1 MLQVFFTSTRQAAGC
16 WLRKAFS
23 ASKEPASPSKIIV
36 SSGALTPR
44 RAARVIRRFY
54 VSDKSSVPAK
64 SRSLIRAF
72 VDQGEELVYVIV
84 AGLLLIAA
92 AATCGFAA
100 FIAIQQFWGGNAL
113 EGIFSL
119 VNDLL
124 LVLIIMEVLRTVA
137 RFIRK
142 RELDVDVADVVPFLV
157 IGAISAARRI
167 LAIGAKLSLNEA
179 RHSEQSGSTFDI
191 HASWD
196 DFSQAMIELG
206 VNAGLILVI
215 AVAVL
220 IIHRYTLGRRATS
233 END

>member
-1 MLQVFFTSTRQAAGC
+1 VSVKQKQIISEALFTA
-16 WLRKAFS
+16 
-23 ASKEPASPSKIIV
+23 
-36 SSGALTPR
+36 R
-44 RAARVIRRFY
+44 RATRVIRRFP
-54 VSDKSSVPAK
+54 VSDKSSLLAK
-64 SRSLIRAF
+64 SRPLIRTF
-72 VDQGEELVYVIV
+72 VDQGEELVYVMV
-84 AGLLLIAA
+84 AGLLLVASA
-92 AATCGFAA
+92 VTCGYAA
-100 FIAIQQFWGGNAL
+100 FTAVQQFRSGNAL

-142 RELDVDVADVVPFLV
+142 RELNVDVEDVVPFLV

-179 RHSEQSGSTFDI
+179 RHTEQQGSTVDLS
-191 HASWD
+191 AGWD
-196 DFSQAMIELG
+196 RFSQAMIELG

-220 IIHRYTLGRRATS
+220 IIHRYTLGREKTGES
-233 END
+233 S

>member
-1 MLQVFFTSTRQAAGC
+1 LTAR
-16 WLRKAFS
+16 RS
-23 ASKEPASPSKIIV
+23 AELERRSPV
-36 SSGALTPR
+36 PE
-44 RAARVIRRFY
+44 
-54 VSDKSSVPAK
+54 KSSVPAK
-64 SRSLIRAF
+64 SRSLIRTL
-72 VDQGEELVYVIV
+72 VDHGEELVYVIV

-92 AATCGFAA
+92 AATCGLAA
-100 FIAIQQFWGGNAL
+100 FIAVQQFLSGTPL

-142 RELDVDVADVVPFLV
+142 RELDVDVEDVVPFLV

-179 RHSEQSGSTFDI
+179 KHSEQHGSTFDVS
-191 HASWD
+191 ASWD
-196 DFSQAMIELG
+196 QFSQAMIELG

-220 IIHRYTLGRRATS
+220 IIHRYTLGRRATG
-233 END
+233 ENN

>member
-1 MLQVFFTSTRQAAGC
+1 LNDA
-16 WLRKAFS
+16 
-23 ASKEPASPSKIIV
+23 
-36 SSGALTPR
+36 PR
-44 RAARVIRRFY
+44 VPE
-54 VSDKSSVPAK
+54 KSSVPEK
-64 SRSLIRAF
+64 SRSLVRTL
-72 VDQGEELVYVIV
+72 VDHGEELVYVAV

-92 AATCGFAA
+92 AVTCGFAA
-100 FIAIQQFWGGNAL
+100 FSAVQQFRSGNPL

-142 RELDVDVADVVPFLV
+142 RELDVDVEDVIPFLV

-179 RHSEQSGSTFDI
+179 QHSEQASGTFD
-191 HASWD
+191 ASAGWD
-196 DFSQAMIELG
+196 RFNQAMIELG

-220 IIHRYTLGRRATS
+220 IIHRYALGRRPIGES
-233 END
+233 S

>member
-1 MLQVFFTSTRQAAGC
+1 
-16 WLRKAFS
+16 
-23 ASKEPASPSKIIV
+23 
-36 SSGALTPR
+36 
-44 RAARVIRRFY
+44 

-84 AGLLLIAA
+84 AGLLLIASA
-92 AATCGFAA
+92 VTCGYAA
-100 FIAIQQFWGGNAL
+100 FTAVQQFRSGNAL

-142 RELDVDVADVVPFLV
+142 RELNVDVEDAVPFLV
-157 IGAISAARRI
+157 IASISAARRI
-167 LAIGAKLSLNEA
+167 LAIGANLSLNEA
-179 RHSEQSGSTFDI
+179 RHSEQQGSNVDVT
-191 HASWD
+191 AGWD
-196 DFSQAMIELG
+196 RFSQSMIELG

-220 IIHRYTLGRRATS
+220 VIHRYTLGRRTTS
-233 END
+233 DSS

>member
-1 MLQVFFTSTRQAAGC
+1 LPVPEKNS
-16 WLRKAFS
+16 
-23 ASKEPASPSKIIV
+23 EPGK
-36 SSGALTPR
+36 T
-44 RAARVIRRFY
+44 
-54 VSDKSSVPAK
+54 
-64 SRSLIRAF
+64 RSLVRSL

-92 AATCGFAA
+92 AVTCGFAA
-100 FIAIQQFWGGNAL
+100 FSAVQQFRSGSPL

-142 RELDVDVADVVPFLV
+142 RELDIDVEDVVPFLV

-167 LAIGAKLSLNEA
+167 LAIGAKLSLSEA
-179 RHSEQSGSTFDI
+179 QHSEQAGVTFDAS
-191 HASWD
+191 ASWD
-196 DFSQAMIELG
+196 RFNQAMIELG

-220 IIHRYTLGRRATS
+220 VIHRYTLGRRLVGRTG
-233 END
+233 ENN

>member
-1 MLQVFFTSTRQAAGC
+1 M
-16 WLRKAFS
+16 
-23 ASKEPASPSKIIV
+23 
-36 SSGALTPR
+36 
-44 RAARVIRRFY
+44 
-54 VSDKSSVPAK
+54 SDKSSVPAK

-84 AGLLLIAA
+84 AGLLLIASA
-92 AATCGFAA
+92 VTCGYAA
-100 FIAIQQFWGGNAL
+100 FTAVQQFRSGNAL

-142 RELDVDVADVVPFLV
+142 RELNVDVEDAVPFLV
-157 IGAISAARRI
+157 IASISAARRI
-167 LAIGAKLSLNEA
+167 LAIGANLSLNEA
-179 RHSEQSGSTFDI
+179 RHSEQQGSNVDVT
-191 HASWD
+191 AGWD
-196 DFSQAMIELG
+196 RFSQSMIELG

-220 IIHRYTLGRRATS
+220 VIHRYTLGRRTTS
-233 END
+233 ESS

>member
-1 MLQVFFTSTRQAAGC
+1 M
-16 WLRKAFS
+16 
-23 ASKEPASPSKIIV
+23 
-36 SSGALTPR
+36 
-44 RAARVIRRFY
+44 
-54 VSDKSSVPAK
+54 SDKSSVPAK

-84 AGLLLIAA
+84 AGLLLIASA
-92 AATCGFAA
+92 VTCGYAA
-100 FIAIQQFWGGNAL
+100 FTAVQQFRSGNAL

-142 RELDVDVADVVPFLV
+142 RELNVDVEDAVPFLV
-157 IGAISAARRI
+157 IASISAARRI
-167 LAIGAKLSLNEA
+167 LAIGANLSLNEA
-179 RHSEQSGSTFDI
+179 RHSEQQGSNVDVT
-191 HASWD
+191 AGWD
-196 DFSQAMIELG
+196 RFSQSMIELG

-220 IIHRYTLGRRATS
+220 VIHRYTLGRRTTGES
-233 END
+233 S

>member
-1 MLQVFFTSTRQAAGC
+1 MP
-16 WLRKAFS
+16 
-23 ASKEPASPSKIIV
+23 E
-36 SSGALTPR
+36 
-44 RAARVIRRFY
+44 
-54 VSDKSSVPAK
+54 KSSVPAK
-64 SRSLIRAF
+64 SRSLIRTF
-72 VDQGEELVYVIV
+72 VDHGEELVYVIV

-92 AATCGFAA
+92 AVTCGFAA
-100 FIAIQQFWGGNAL
+100 FSAVQQFRSGNPL

-142 RELDVDVADVVPFLV
+142 RELDVDVEDVVPFLI

-179 RHSEQSGSTFDI
+179 KHSEQQSSTFDVS
-191 HASWD
+191 ASWD
-196 DFSQAMIELG
+196 QFSQAMIELG

-220 IIHRYTLGRRATS
+220 IIHRYTLGRRATG

>member
-1 MLQVFFTSTRQAAGC
+1 LLAFETIFGGKNPAPQSKLSVSKVTFTAR
-16 WLRKAFS
+16 RS
-23 ASKEPASPSKIIV
+23 AE
-36 SSGALTPR
+36 LE
-44 RAARVIRRFY
+44 RRFP

-64 SRSLIRAF
+64 SRSFIRAF

-100 FIAIQQFWGGNAL
+100 FTAVQQFWSGNPL

-142 RELDVDVADVVPFLV
+142 RELDVDVEDVVPFLV

-179 RHSEQSGSTFDI
+179 RHSEQPASALDI

-196 DFSQAMIELG
+196 HFSQAMIELG

-220 IIHRYTLGRRATS
+220 IIHRYTLGRQATG

>member
-1 MLQVFFTSTRQAAGC
+1 M
-16 WLRKAFS
+16 
-23 ASKEPASPSKIIV
+23 
-36 SSGALTPR
+36 
-44 RAARVIRRFY
+44 
-54 VSDKSSVPAK
+54 
-64 SRSLIRAF
+64 RSL

-100 FIAIQQFWGGNAL
+100 FTAVQQFWSGNPL

-137 RFIRK
+137 RFVRK
-142 RELDVDVADVVPFLV
+142 RELDIDVADVVPFLV

-179 RHSEQSGSTFDI
+179 RHSEQQASAFDI
-191 HASWD
+191 RVSWD
-196 DFSQAMIELG
+196 HFSQAMIELG

-220 IIHRYTLGRRATS
+220 IIHRYTLGRRATG
-233 END
+233 ENG

>member
-1 MLQVFFTSTRQAAGC
+1 MLQVFFADGWQVAGGWLPQVETERQ
-16 WLRKAFS
+16 S
-23 ASKEPASPSKIIV
+23 ASRPSHRLDSRLDAPRNLYDALRV
-36 SSGALTPR
+36 SE
-44 RAARVIRRFY
+44 
-54 VSDKSSVPAK
+54 KSSVTEK
-64 SRSLIRAF
+64 SRSLVRTV
-72 VDQGEELVYVIV
+72 VDHGEELVYVIV

-92 AATCGFAA
+92 VVTCGFAA
-100 FIAIQQFWGGNAL
+100 FTAVQQFWSGNPL

-142 RELDVDVADVVPFLV
+142 RELDVDVEDVIPFLV

-179 RHSEQSGSTFDI
+179 QHSEHAVSNIDAR
-191 HASWD
+191 ASWD
-196 DFSQAMIELG
+196 RFSQAMIELG

-220 IIHRYTLGRRATS
+220 IIHRYTLRRRATGES
-233 END
+233 N

>member
-1 MLQVFFTSTRQAAGC
+1 VEGSHKNPSAAKQDRRSR
-16 WLRKAFS
+16 LLHSRLD
-23 ASKEPASPSKIIV
+23 EPPNLNDA
-36 SSGALTPR
+36 PR
-44 RAARVIRRFY
+44 VPE
-54 VSDKSSVPAK
+54 KSSVPEK
-64 SRSLIRAF
+64 PRSLVRTL
-72 VDQGEELVYVIV
+72 VDHGEELVYVAV

-92 AATCGFAA
+92 AVTCGFAA
-100 FIAIQQFWGGNAL
+100 FSAAQQFRSGNPL

-142 RELDVDVADVVPFLV
+142 RELDVDVADVIPFLV

-179 RHSEQSGSTFDI
+179 QHSEQAGAALD
-191 HASWD
+191 ASAGWD
-196 DFSQAMIELG
+196 RFSQAMIELG

-220 IIHRYTLGRRATS
+220 IIHRYALGRRAIGES
-233 END
+233 D